1 MDKLQKQ
8 QDEDDAKMLKKL
20 KADSAAKSKEN
31 KTALKTEDKKRTD
44 AITEKATWEKEKTRL
59 EGVVAGLSAGGAKT
73 VAEAALLAHTGAV
86 DGDGFAKGKAIDA
99 KVTASKA
106 AYKALMTVVDEGEEA
121 LRRIELE
128 QEKKAGDKLF
138 NAAKKTFENAKKEV
152 ERKKK
157 DLEKLAE

>member
-1 MDKLQKQ
+1 
-8 QDEDDAKMLKKL
+8 MLKKL

-73 VAEAALLAHTGAV
+73 AAEAALLAHTGAAS
-86 DGDGFAKGKAIDA
+86 GDGFAKGKAIDA